1 MGVTN
6 DVAEYFKRSFKEA
19 GVMERVVM
27 FLNLSNDPII
37 ERILTPRCALTA
49 AEYLAF
55 KQNMH
60 VLVIY
65 TMLLLIVKLY
75 VNFLQVRVKFLVV
88 KDILDIYILTWL
100 HYMKEQESLRMQ
112 KVL

>member
-1 MGVTN
+1 MRLSLPQWVLQMTLQITL
-6 DVAEYFKRSFKEA
+6 RSFKEA

-37 ERILTPRCALTA
+37 ERTLTPRCALTA
-49 AEYLAF
+49 AEYLAY

-65 TMLLLIVKLY
+65 TDITSYCEALREFSSSKGE
-75 VNFLQVRVKFLVV
+75 
-88 KDILDIYILTWL
+88 ILDVKVIQVTYILT
-100 HYMKEQESLRMQ
+100 
-112 KVL
+112 